1 MINTLRVSRLRESGI
16 PLPPKN
22 RPLNRIEGP
31 PCNAPKLFIALSP
44 YSLKVT
50 RMELDILDVQFDL
63 RNIKPRELEE
73 AFEDPFSVRFLP
85 DNERKD
91 GASRY
96 YALGR
101 TVADRYLFLSFW
113 TDGKTTRV
121 VAAREM
127 SDTEQKF
134 YDRKYAEFR

>member
-1 MINTLRVSRLRESGI
+1 
-16 PLPPKN
+16 
-22 RPLNRIEGP
+22 
-31 PCNAPKLFIALSP
+31 
-44 YSLKVT
+44 
-50 RMELDILDVQFDL
+50 MELDLLDVQFDL

-73 AFEDPFSVRFLP
+73 AFEDPFAVRFLP
-85 DNERKD
+85 DNDRTD
-91 GASRY
+91 GSPRY

-101 TVADRYLFLSFW
+101 TISDRYLFFSFW

-127 SDTEQKF
+127 SEAEQKF